1 MKGALFMA
9 TKGERTREK
18 ILRSAIQ
25 VFNRQGFG
33 TTTISDLLDATGTT
47 KGNLYFH
54 FASKEELGLEV
65 FRRASESFAR
75 FLDESLRDE
84 NPGAGLDNF
93 FRHALKK
100 HQGNGFVGGCLFGNT
115 ALEASDTDPELTAL
129 VSDVFAGWIGR
140 LKDAI
145 ALAQSAGQIRQD
157 LPAGDLAE
165 LVVATIEGGIMQ
177 ARMKKDEGPLS
188 RTLDTL
194 RVLLGLKT
202 SPEQHH

>member
-1 MKGALFMA
+1 MEGALFMA
-9 TKGERTREK
+9 TKGEQTRER
-18 ILRSAIQ
+18 LLQMATR

-33 TTTISDLLDATGTT
+33 TTTITDLLDATGTT

-54 FASKEELGLEV
+54 FASKEEIGREV
-65 FRRASESFAR
+65 LRRESESFSR

-84 NPGAGLDNF
+84 NPGVALDNF
-93 FRHALKK
+93 FRDSLKK
-100 HQGNGFVGGCLFGNT
+100 HDGTGFVGGCLFGNT
-115 ALEASDTDPELTAL
+115 ALEASDTEPEMTAL
-129 VSDVFAGWIGR
+129 VSDVFADWIGR
-140 LKDAI
+140 LKDTI

-188 RTLDTL
+188 RALNTL

-202 SPEQHH
+202 SIKQK